1 MFNRTQSLISRA
13 LPTLAAGT
21 VALMLAPTALAH
33 GPAMGQLTVIT
44 PPIHPATMQQ
54 TAARSTGTAIP
65 AQLPQVDQPSQQPQ
79 PQAQATAAASALEAV
94 GTGDRLT
101 ITVFRNPELTTEA
114 RVTDQGTI
122 TFPLIGDVKVTG
134 MSPQQVG
141 ATIAAKLREGRFVV
155 NPEVN
160 VAMAQVN
167 SRQVSVLGNVT
178 RPGRYPIDASNK
190 KLTDFIAAAGGVAGP
205 GSDTV
210 TIVQARDST
219 KTDVDLA
226 RMFTEGNLKANME
239 LAPGDTI
246 YVHKAPVVYVY
257 GEVQKA
263 GAYRLEPHM
272 TVMQAIAMGGG
283 LTVRGTERGV
293 RIHRRDASGNVKKM
307 DVALTDQVQSDDV
320 VFVKESL
327 F

>member
-1 MFNRTQSLISRA
+1 MFNRKTPAIATAAILI
-13 LPTLAAGT
+13 
-21 VALMLAPTALAH
+21 APAALAQA
-33 GPAMGQLTVIT
+33 PAMGQLSVIT
-44 PPIHPATMQQ
+44 PPIH
-54 TAARSTGTAIP
+54 TAAKQPTRQTGTAIP
-65 AQLPQVDQPSQQPQ
+65 DQLPQLAAAQPTQ
-79 PQAQATAAASALEAV
+79 QATTQAVAAASALEAV
-94 GTGDRLT
+94 GTGDRLN

-114 RVTDQGTI
+114 RVNDLGMI
-122 TFPLIGDVKVTG
+122 TFPLIGEVKVGG

-141 ATIAAKLREGRFVV
+141 ATIAAKLRDGRFVV

-160 VAMAQVN
+160 VAVAQVN
-167 SRQVSVLGNVT
+167 SRQVSVLGNVAK
-178 RPGRYPIDASNK
+178 PGRYPIDASNK
-190 KLTDFIAAAGGVAGP
+190 RLTDFIAAAGGVAGP

-210 TIVQARDST
+210 TIVQAKDGGST

-307 DVALTDQVQSDDV
+307 DVALTDTVQSDDV